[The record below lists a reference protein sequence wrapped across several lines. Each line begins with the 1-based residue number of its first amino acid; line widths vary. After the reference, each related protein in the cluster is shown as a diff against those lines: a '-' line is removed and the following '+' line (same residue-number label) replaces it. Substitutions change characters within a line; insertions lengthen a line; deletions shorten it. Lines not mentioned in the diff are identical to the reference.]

1 MKLGRLACVALVG
14 ALLLFYLLAEHAGP
28 WIMPRFITIRV
39 VAGPDRPLSGARIR
53 VLQDVWSIPC
63 LSYMGIS
70 GASCSSG
77 KWTVFHGRLDRNGEA
92 RVLVFQAAGLRADSY
107 IACIDGNQYEGYFAY
122 TDWPEQ
128 QDVQRLT
135 LDYKRLEQQRTGCM
149 NGYGEER
156 LAAPAWWDAALKED
170 AEAEAQAK
178 AEAQADAQE
187 DDPLQPTVQELPDRS
202 PTSDSL

>member
-1 MKLGRLACVALVG
+1 MKRLVKLACVALVG
-14 ALLLFYLLAEHAGP
+14 AILLFYLLAEHAGP

-63 LSYMGIS
+63 LRYMGIS
-70 GASCSSG
+70 GASCASG
-77 KWTVFHGRLDRNGEA
+77 KWTVFHGHLDRNGEA

-107 IACIDGNQYEGYFAY
+107 IACINGNQYEGYFAY
-122 TDWPEQ
+122 TEWPEQ
-128 QDVQRLT
+128 QEVQRLT

-149 NGYGEER
+149 NGYGEEQ

-170 AEAEAQAK
+170 ADAAVQDDEQQAS
-178 AEAQADAQE
+178 
-187 DDPLQPTVQELPDRS
+187 DPT
-202 PTSDSL
+202 T